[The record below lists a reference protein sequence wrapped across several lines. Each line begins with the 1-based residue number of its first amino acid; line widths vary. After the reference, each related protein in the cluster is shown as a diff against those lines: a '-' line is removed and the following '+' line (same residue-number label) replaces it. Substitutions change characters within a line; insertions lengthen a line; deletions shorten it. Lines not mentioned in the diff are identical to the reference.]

1 MNEED
6 ENLSDSEH
14 PFEIDT
20 STVNNGFHEIDD
32 YDDLKIKDL
41 PEVKRIT
48 KLLNLLSHE
57 NPFIS
62 E

>member
-1 MNEED
+1 MN
-6 ENLSDSEH
+6 N
-14 PFEIDT
+14 
-20 STVNNGFHEIDD
+20 TVVNKNDNEQI
-32 YDDLKIKDL
+32 YDDSKLKDL
-41 PEVKRIT
+41 YEVKRIT

>member
-1 MNEED
+1 MIKKTEMPYMNNSQVNKAD
-6 ENLSDSEH
+6 
-14 PFEIDT
+14 FEQ
-20 STVNNGFHEIDD
+20 N
-32 YDDLKIKDL
+32 YDDSKLKDL
-41 PEVKRIT
+41 YEVKRIT